1 MKCNILLNMPIVRRG
16 VVLIRVLTKFVRTL
30 VIKHASYQRLCW
42 WVGIVGLW
50 NCKFTEDVIHCTMT
64 ILNWTFL
71 LQIKIGDTSLQ
82 SFLALLEYLYTDHA
96 PIEEGDS
103 VEIMVLAD
111 RFCLPRLVTLCEL
124 YITKKVDATIQK
136 RVADGT
142 SDVINLL
149 LTSQVRSAFLY
160 LKHLF

>member
-1 MKCNILLNMPIVRRG
+1 M
-16 VVLIRVLTKFVRTL
+16 
-30 VIKHASYQRLCW
+30 
-42 WVGIVGLW
+42 
-50 NCKFTEDVIHCTMT
+50 
-64 ILNWTFL
+64 
-71 LQIKIGDTSLQ
+71 DTSLQ

-96 PIEEGDS
+96 SIEEGDS
-103 VEIMVLAD
+103 VEIMILAD